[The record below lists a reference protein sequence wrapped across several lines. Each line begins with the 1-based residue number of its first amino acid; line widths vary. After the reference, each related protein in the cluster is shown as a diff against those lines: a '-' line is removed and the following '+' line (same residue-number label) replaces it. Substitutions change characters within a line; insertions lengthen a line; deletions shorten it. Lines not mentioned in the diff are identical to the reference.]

1 MPKLFTIARR
11 RPGLAALVLL
21 ALVSLPFVADTAV
34 NRLYSPLVAGTMK
47 FDKNFEVIQN
57 NTDDMLST
65 CGSAGTADVCVRLD
79 LDGAVP
85 EIVGRTASDAAAGGL
100 SIGTTGQTATVIG
113 LAASAG
119 PITME
124 NGETIDTTTDA
135 QFRVTRN
142 TAGTVVFMGADN
154 ATPADTTYDTTGAGA
169 IVIGS
174 ADVTSVTITAD
185 GAADADF
192 EVPLTSIASDEIV
205 NDTLTFA
212 QISDS
217 SAVDA
222 STTFTLADAIALTF
236 TATETIGDTN
246 AFVFNVSQVDD
257 AVATD
262 DTDAM
267 RINLASES
275 NDAGD
280 TLEGLVITYA
290 NGTANTV
297 LDSAIAIDNAETT
310 ASTMTDAILVT
321 SSGVDSGVVDGLD
334 VSAANITNAVNIGV
348 NPIACG
354 NSDSFQAGVT
364 DALFQYT
371 RNTAGMVSFAGA
383 DDAGAA
389 DSAYDTT
396 GAGMVFL
403 GSLDVTD
410 VIAIAAETRVR
421 NGATGSVLLGFQ
433 DWGDS
438 AQDTADQ
445 AQISVNL
452 TDTGAGTEDADFSI
466 CVQEAGAVCET
477 RFFIDADD
485 EITIGSAN
493 TDRIVFDTDTDT
505 GDADIVLPLESV
517 GAGEILNLTRSHPLP
532 LGSWVPCAGTV
543 AGVWDAAGADTEPDL
558 VAVNSALTIKYD
570 ATGGEI
576 DVDEVCNSFTVP
588 ADYASGGTFV
598 FRVTQDAATGANIES
613 IECRIS
619 VDGAAIGA
627 ADEDNLV
634 NQTAVQSVTSAP
646 TGTWAAGASIGVLFK
661 QGLAAADDHVNVHS
675 VEFQYVATQ

>member
-57 NTDDMLST
+57 NTDDMLSM

-354 NSDSFQAGVT
+354 NSDSFQAGAT
-364 DALFQYT
+364 DGPFPYT

-383 DDAGAA
+383 DDDGAA

-421 NGATGSVLLGFQ
+421 NGATGSVLFGFQ

-445 AQISVNL
+445 AQK
-452 TDTGAGTEDADFSI
+452 A
-466 CVQEAGAVCET
+466 
-477 RFFIDADD
+477 
-485 EITIGSAN
+485 
-493 TDRIVFDTDTDT
+493 
-505 GDADIVLPLESV
+505 
-517 GAGEILNLTRSHPLP
+517 
-532 LGSWVPCAGTV
+532 
-543 AGVWDAAGADTEPDL
+543 
-558 VAVNSALTIKYD
+558 
-570 ATGGEI
+570 
-576 DVDEVCNSFTVP
+576 
-588 ADYASGGTFV
+588 
-598 FRVTQDAATGANIES
+598 
-613 IECRIS
+613 
-619 VDGAAIGA
+619 
-627 ADEDNLV
+627 
-634 NQTAVQSVTSAP
+634 
-646 TGTWAAGASIGVLFK
+646 
-661 QGLAAADDHVNVHS
+661 
-675 VEFQYVATQ
+675 

>member
-57 NTDDMLST
+57 NTDDMVST
-65 CGSAGTADVCVRLD
+65 CGNAGTADVCVRFD

>member
-57 NTDDMLST
+57 NTDDMLSM

>member
-57 NTDDMLST
+57 NTDDMVST
-65 CGSAGTADVCVRLD
+65 CGNAGTADVCVRFD

-236 TATETIGDTN
+236 TATHTIGDTN

>member
-57 NTDDMLST
+57 NTDDMVST
-65 CGSAGTADVCVRLD
+65 CGNAGTADVCVRLD